1 MMDVFDSAL
10 IMLAGALFFSML
22 IERLLQIIKAVY
34 DFLEVHYGWGEH
46 WNRRALQLS
55 EQIHH
60 ALQGNTVEKAL
71 GQAAKHYLKDDYP
84 GLDGVKAVSAD
95 ALRSLAVKAV
105 CKILAVTLGV
115 VIALLLG
122 LDMFA
127 LIEELNKAALAD
139 AELTTVQ
146 KYFSAQYIPG
156 WLGQVVSGIAIGIGS
171 GPVHKLISA
180 LERSRQ
186 QRKDT

>member
-1 MMDVFDSAL
+1 
-10 IMLAGALFFSML
+10 
-22 IERLLQIIKAVY
+22 
-34 DFLEVHYGWGEH
+34 
-46 WNRRALQLS
+46 
-55 EQIHH
+55 
-60 ALQGNTVEKAL
+60 
-71 GQAAKHYLKDDYP
+71 
-84 GLDGVKAVSAD
+84 
-95 ALRSLAVKAV
+95 
-105 CKILAVTLGV
+105 
-115 VIALLLG
+115 
-122 LDMFA
+122 MFA